1 MPSPFPGMDP
11 YLEDP
16 AHWRGVHAA
25 LIVGCYESLNAT
37 LPEGFVARIEERLYL
52 AIPGER
58 YYPDVSVETID
69 SRSAG
74 GLATLAP
81 PLIAI
86 DAPIQVAASLQEIR
100 QRFVEV
106 IALDGSER
114 VVTAI
119 EVLSPTNKTPG
130 DGREEYLRKQT
141 RYLKSD
147 THLLEID
154 LLRAGRHTV
163 AASESELKA
172 KRPAWSYV
180 VSLHRAGSGLR
191 CDAWT
196 RTVREPLPAVPVPL
210 APEFPDATLPLQAIF
225 DRLYDAGPFRR
236 SLDYRREPTPPL
248 SEDDALWAESLFRF
262 R

>member
-1 MPSPFPGMDP
+1 MDP

-37 LPEGFVARIEERLYL
+37 LPEGFIARIEERLYL
-52 AIPGER
+52 TIPGER
-58 YYPDVSVETID
+58 YYPDVSVETVG
-69 SRSAG
+69 SRPSG
-74 GLATLAP
+74 GVATRAP
-81 PLIAI
+81 STAVI
-86 DAPIQVAASLQEIR
+86 DAPIQVAASVQEIR

-106 IALDGSER
+106 IALDGPER

-119 EVLSPTNKTPG
+119 EILSPTNKTPG

-141 RYLKSD
+141 RYLQSD

-172 KRPAWSYV
+172 LRPAWSYI

-196 RTVREPLPAVPVPL
+196 RTVREPLPTVPVPL
-210 APEFPDATLPLQAIF
+210 TPEYPDATLPLQKIF
-225 DRLYDAGPFRR
+225 DRLWEVGPFRR
-236 SLDYRREPTPPL
+236 SLDYAAEPNPPL
-248 SEDDALWAESLFRF
+248 SEDDALWINDLLHQKGQANAS
-262 R
+262 